1 MDLVSFFGYIVIA
14 WFVIK
19 LYNHVWH
26 ILYPYVIGTPKDLK
40 KLAGAKWAVITGST
54 DGIGKAYAFELA
66 SKGFDIVLVSRSEE
80 KLAKVAEELKKQH
93 QDVEVKTL
101 TFDFSESD
109 PKVYEEKLLKHLD
122 DIEIGIFVNNVG
134 QVIDYPAQLHEVAGG
149 IQKLSDILH
158 INATSLTILSAY
170 VLKQMNQ
177 RRSGIIVNVSSSAG
191 LSPITYLNVYS
202 ASKKYVNWLSEI
214 LRREYSDSSVTIQTL
229 VPFMV
234 DTKMAANFKY
244 DNMPEAFKP
253 DAVKFVKS
261 AVRTIGLVDETTGC
275 LFHQVQKEILTGF
288 IPTWVVQA
296 GSKRFAKEVRGR
308 MLKEE

>member
-1 MDLVSFFGYIVIA
+1 MDLITVVGYVIIA
-14 WFVIK
+14 WFGIK

-26 ILYPYVIGTPKDLK
+26 ILYPYVIGTPKNLK

-109 PKVYEEKLLKHLD
+109 PKVYGEKLLKHLD
-122 DIEIGIFVNNVG
+122 EIEIGIFVNNVG
-134 QVIDYPAQLHEVAGG
+134 QMFDYPDKLHEVPGG
-149 IQKLSDILH
+149 IPKLSSMLH

-170 VLKQMNQ
+170 VLKQMHQ
-177 RRSGIIVNVSSSAG
+177 RKAGILVNVSSSASVWP
-191 LSPITYLNVYS
+191 LTYWNVYS
-202 ASKKYVNWLSEI
+202 ATKKYVVWLTET
-214 LRREYSDSSVTIQTL
+214 LRREYCDSNITIQTL
-229 VPFMV
+229 IPFMV
-234 DTKMAANFKY
+234 DTNMAANFRDAK
-244 DNMPEAFKP
+244 MPKVFRP
-253 DAVKFVKS
+253 DAVSFAKS

-275 LFHQVQKEILTGF
+275 LFHQIQKEIVAGF
-288 IPTWVVQA
+288 LPNLFLEA
-296 GSKRFAKEVRGR
+296 GCNKFAMEIRDK
-308 MLKEE
+308 MLKIQ